1 MDEIIDHLYENFIY
15 PYKIKNGAYMIPTEN
30 GYSAT
35 IRKETIEAYKFPK
48 GSFWLKEKGN

>member
-1 MDEIIDHLYENFIY
+1 MDEIIDHLYENFSY